1 MQHEGKQTCCKHLD
15 PSASQTKALPRRK
28 NTACDGVCA
37 RMQTIQGS
45 RLMDDYPSLPVLAK
59 AHTTWRK
66 AHCVQLDYKPSWSGT
81 WSLSATRETT
91 TREDEAEPLLGSA
104 VLSAV
109 SADASSRINSTASKS
124 SFDNCLAF
132 VFSRFLRRSAFLIS
146 LAKRLRSPL
155 TRACSLRMFAMSAF
169 KLARLRSL
177 EPREALIAW
186 AIACTEVLAAA
197 GAVPEPAL
205 PAAPEARGSPEP
217 EATALAMTRWTK
229 QAIFPGPAGRKL
241 RRTLH
246 A

>member
-1 MQHEGKQTCCKHLD
+1 
-15 PSASQTKALPRRK
+15 
-28 NTACDGVCA
+28 
-37 RMQTIQGS
+37 
-45 RLMDDYPSLPVLAK
+45 MDDHPSLPVLAK

-81 WSLSATRETT
+81 WSLSATTGTT
-91 TREDEAEPLLGSA
+91 TREEEAEPLLGSA

-132 VFSRFLRRSAFLIS
+132 VFSRFLRRCAFLIS

-169 KLARLRSL
+169 KLARLRSP

-186 AIACTEVLAAA
+186 ASACTAELAAA

-205 PAAPEARGSPEP
+205 PEAPEARGSPEP
-217 EATALAMTRWTK
+217 GAAALAMMCWL
-229 QAIFPGPAGRKL
+229 QQVVDLGPARQRVG
-241 RRTLH
+241 RTLH